1 MFIFEKL
8 TAEVLLIIFF
18 CITYFISVFEKLN
31 DWKGTL
37 AYYTNHFK
45 ATFFIKYISPI
56 LISIVIFESLVFMLL
71 GVSILAILLNSD
83 VYFGKIGLQL
93 SALILI
99 LFLIGQRIVN
109 DYQGAMNITIYFI
122 LNIIGLFLLT

>member
-1 MFIFEKL
+1 MSIFEKL
-8 TAEVLLIIFF
+8 TTEVLVIIFF
-18 CITYFISVFEKLN
+18 CITYFISVFEKIN

-45 ATFFIKYISPI
+45 ATFLKKYISPI
-56 LISIVIFESLVFMLL
+56 LISIVIFESIVFMLL
-71 GVSILAILLNSD
+71 GVSVLTILLNSD

-99 LFLIGQRIVN
+99 LFLIGQRIVK

-122 LNIIGLFLLT
+122 LNIIGLYLLT